1 MPRLLLDFSRMEG
14 KQTCKKNRI
23 EILRFILLLYQNTIS
38 RFKKMNSV
46 ERRNLKKILDEE
58 DGLTKAAIRQ
68 IPSNSKEDNQK
79 KLKQQ
84 AVEILRKEHQA
95 KSKILSNKSTKVQK
109 NNKMMKPEV
118 SKKTII

>member
-38 RFKKMNSV
+38 RFKKLNSV
-46 ERRNLKKILDEE
+46 ERRNLKKTLDED
-58 DGLTKAAIRQ
+58 DGLTKAAIREL
-68 IPSNSKEDNQK
+68 PSNSKEDNQK

>member
-1 MPRLLLDFSRMEG
+1 MNNNIIFNS
-14 KQTCKKNRI
+14 
-23 EILRFILLLYQNTIS
+23 IS
-38 RFKKMNSV
+38 RFKKLNSV
-46 ERRNLKKILDEE
+46 ERRNLKKMLDEK
-58 DGLTKAAIRQ
+58 DGLTKAAIREL
-68 IPSNSKEDNQK
+68 PSNSKEDNQK

-109 NNKMMKPEV
+109 NNKIMKPKFHRSLSKSNKV

>member
-23 EILRFILLLYQNTIS
+23 EILRFILLSYQNTIS
-38 RFKKMNSV
+38 RFKKLNSV
-46 ERRNLKKILDEE
+46 ERRNLKKTLDED
-58 DGLTKAAIRQ
+58 DGLTKAAIREL
-68 IPSNSKEDNQK
+68 PSNSKEDNQK

>member
-58 DGLTKAAIRQ
+58 DGLTKAAIREL
-68 IPSNSKEDNQK
+68 PSNSKEDNQK

-95 KSKILSNKSTKVQK
+95 KSNILSNKSTKVQK

>member
-1 MPRLLLDFSRMEG
+1 
-14 KQTCKKNRI
+14 
-23 EILRFILLLYQNTIS
+23 
-38 RFKKMNSV
+38 MNSV

-58 DGLTKAAIRQ
+58 DGLTKAAIREL
-68 IPSNSKEDNQK
+68 PSNSKEDNQK

-109 NNKMMKPEV
+109 NNKMMKPKFHQSLSKSNTV
-118 SKKTII
+118 SRKKHYLN

>member
-1 MPRLLLDFSRMEG
+1 MPRLLLDFSRMGG

-23 EILRFILLLYQNTIS
+23 EILRFILLSYQNTIS
-38 RFKKMNSV
+38 RFKKLNSV

>member
-1 MPRLLLDFSRMEG
+1 MF
-14 KQTCKKNRI
+14 
-23 EILRFILLLYQNTIS
+23 QNTIS
-38 RFKKMNSV
+38 RFKKLNSV

-58 DGLTKAAIRQ
+58 DGLTKAAIREL
-68 IPSNSKEDNQK
+68 PSNSKEDNQK

-109 NNKMMKPEV
+109 NNKIMKPKFHRSLSKSNKV

>member
-1 MPRLLLDFSRMEG
+1 
-14 KQTCKKNRI
+14 
-23 EILRFILLLYQNTIS
+23 
-38 RFKKMNSV
+38 MNSV

-58 DGLTKAAIRQ
+58 DGLTKAAIREL
-68 IPSNSKEDNQK
+68 PSNSKEDSQK

-109 NNKMMKPEV
+109 NNKVTKPEFHHYLSKSNTV
-118 SKKTII
+118 SKRPLSKLDRHHVW

>member
-1 MPRLLLDFSRMEG
+1 M
-14 KQTCKKNRI
+14 
-23 EILRFILLLYQNTIS
+23 LYQNTIS
-38 RFKKMNSV
+38 RFKKLNSV
-46 ERRNLKKILDEE
+46 ERRNLKKTLDED
-58 DGLTKAAIRQ
+58 DGLTKAAIREL
-68 IPSNSKEDNQK
+68 PSNSKEDSQK

-95 KSKILSNKSTKVQK
+95 KSNILSNKSTKVQK

>member
-58 DGLTKAAIRQ
+58 DGLTKAAIREL
-68 IPSNSKEDNQK
+68 PSNSKEDNQK